1 MVAAEQAVV
10 VEIRETISIEEIK
23 GYIGNKNGGNQSS
36 LKVCCSGLCKNLHKL
51 GKCQWKQKD
60 KET

>member
-23 GYIGNKNGGNQSS
+23 GYIGNEKSIR
-36 LKVCCSGLCKNLHKL
+36 H
-51 GKCQWKQKD
+51 
-60 KET
+60 